1 LQVCFKN
8 LKKEN
13 GDIYTWGS
21 SEYGQLG
28 LGDTESQLFPK
39 KMETLEGIKVLHI
52 SCGETHTVAIVDSLE
67 NLDEE
72 EEEEEE
78 VVEEEEEE
86 VDEGP
91 VTRITDVDLVMS
103 DKKPETAP
111 VITSVAPS
119 VVESLKDDVDE
130 EEEEEEPSVQV
141 EKKQETKK
149 QDVNETPKVEYKN
162 ETTVDSENTTTP
174 STSEKTTLTKDMDPY
189 KVCGYLNKKG
199 DKGIVKSWKKRWFQ
213 INEDVI
219 GYYEQEDGKIKGTI
233 VIKDILDVLPG
244 QVKYGFNIVSSKK
257 RVYELHAFTQSE
269 KDIWCNA
276 LKKIISK
283 KK

>member
-1 LQVCFKN
+1 LQVCFFILK
-8 LKKEN
+8 KKEN

-72 EEEEEE
+72 EEEEE
-78 VVEEEEEE
+78 VVEEEE

-91 VTRITDVDLVMS
+91 VTKITDVDLVMS
-103 DKKPETAP
+103 DKKPEASP
-111 VITSVAPS
+111 VISSVAPS
-119 VVESLKDDVDE
+119 IEEPNVDE
-130 EEEEEEPSVQV
+130 EGDEEEKPVVQV
-141 EKKQETKK
+141 EKKQETK
-149 QDVNETPKVEYKN
+149 QDVKETPKEEYKN
-162 ETTVDSENTTTP
+162 ENVESTTATP
-174 STSEKTTLTKDMDPY
+174 SEKTILTKDMDPY